1 MKKFSDLKV
10 GEEFFS
16 TCSISEKEL
25 DSYLNFSRVKNILLD
40 NSSNGDKHLVSGRAI
55 LSRMEGEFTRL
66 SQIYGNLLVFVG
78 TDGDSNWEN
87 RNTRF
92 LKPLYADEVLKIK
105 FTISGKDD
113 IDDDFGKIE
122 VDFEGTKQNGDLVVV
137 SKKNLYRV
145 KKEPPRN

>member
-25 DSYLNFSRVKNILLD
+25 DSYLNFSRVKNVFLD
-40 NSSNGDKHLVSGRAI
+40 NSSNNDKHLVSGRAI

-92 LKPLYADEVLKIK
+92 LKPLYVDDVLKIK
-105 FTISGKDD
+105 FMISGKDD

-137 SKKNLYRV
+137 SKKNLYRI

>member
-1 MKKFSDLKV
+1 MKKFSELNV
-10 GEEFFS
+10 GQEFFS

-40 NSSNGDKHLVSGRAI
+40 NSSNDDNHLVSGRAI

-92 LKPLYADEVLKIK
+92 LKPLYAEEVLKIK
-105 FTISGKDD
+105 FTISGKND

-122 VDFEGTKQNGDLVVV
+122 VDFEGTKQNGELVVV
-137 SKKNLYRV
+137 SKKNLYRI
-145 KKEPPRN
+145 KKEPPRI